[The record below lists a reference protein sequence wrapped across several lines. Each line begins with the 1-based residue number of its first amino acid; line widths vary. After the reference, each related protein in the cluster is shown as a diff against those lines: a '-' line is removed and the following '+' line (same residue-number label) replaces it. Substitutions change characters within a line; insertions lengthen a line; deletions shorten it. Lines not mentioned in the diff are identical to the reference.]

1 MSLTSETLVSTK
13 LHPSQARPKMVARP
27 RLIEALMRDPGRKL
41 TLVSAPA
48 GFGKTTLL
56 NKWLK
61 SCEEGESS
69 VVWLSLDEGDNDP
82 TRFLSYLVAAL
93 RRSVD
98 EEFGEGVLAALRSPE
113 TPRLEALTGALI
125 NEMADLSGEIAI
137 ILDDYN
143 LVDSESVHGI
153 VSFLLEHLPENAY
166 LVIAS
171 RVDPPLPLSRLRAR
185 GQITEIGAAELA
197 FTQEEAVAFLRGVMD
212 LDLSTEEVATLEEA
226 TEGWI
231 AGLQLAALSMRDRKD
246 VSGFIESFSGSHRD
260 VLDFLAEEVLERQ
273 PDDVR
278 EFLLKT
284 SILDSLTGPLCDALT
299 GSNDGDEMLERLE
312 RENLFV
318 VALDDERIWYR
329 YHRLFADF
337 LRGRL
342 KRESPEYVRELHL
355 NASEWNE
362 RNGGASSA
370 IEHALLAGDH
380 ERAARLME
388 RGVGQSWYRG
398 EVVTLLGWLE
408 KLSEEVMRSRPLLL
422 IWYAAALMLV
432 GRSDGVETLLGE
444 ADRALGEDFDEE
456 PRSGAGEAEHRQ
468 LMATAAAVRSLYAQ
482 RSGEAPEAV
491 EYARR
496 ALALLPE
503 DNLEP
508 RPFAAITLA
517 EAYRAAG
524 DDESAITA
532 FAEAGALGRAAGHD
546 YVALSAM
553 AAQAHLE
560 LAKGCLREADHVLR
574 QALEF
579 AAERGS
585 ELLPAVGSVR
595 IGMGELLYE
604 WDELEAATRHLTEG
618 VGLAARTGDVEILMW
633 GYIALSA
640 VRQARDDTEGA
651 LAATRQAE
659 RVARSSG
666 MENALFD
673 AAVWKARLYLMSGD
687 LASASSEH
695 ERAAATGEVRPYSR
709 ALERLT
715 LARLLI
721 ARNEP
726 GEALHLLE
734 RLDETVRTVGRRIEI
749 LTLQSLAL
757 WAENNK
763 ERAVST
769 LTQALALAEPEGYV
783 RTFADEGSPMA
794 EILPATL
801 EARRRNRL
809 DPPVPARYLRKLV
822 AALERDGTDK
832 ASPEA
837 VLTEFPSERELEV
850 LTLVAAGKSN
860 RRIAADLFVSVG
872 TVKTHINNLYRKL
885 DAHSRTQAV
894 ARARELKLL

>member
-1 MSLTSETLVSTK
+1 VLVGTLVNELAT
-13 LHPSQARPKMVARP
+13 RP
-27 RLIEALMRDPGRKL
+27 
-41 TLVSAPA
+41 
-48 GFGKTTLL
+48 
-56 NKWLK
+56 
-61 SCEEGESS
+61 
-69 VVWLSLDEGDNDP
+69 
-82 TRFLSYLVAAL
+82 
-93 RRSVD
+93 
-98 EEFGEGVLAALRSPE
+98 
-113 TPRLEALTGALI
+113 
-125 NEMADLSGEIAI
+125 ADLVV
-137 ILDDYN
+137 ILDDYH
-143 LVDSESVHGI
+143 VIESTAVHGI
-153 VSFLLEHLPENAY
+153 VSSLLDHLPEGVH
-166 LVIAS
+166 LVMAS
-171 RVDPPLPLSRLRAR
+171 RVDPPLPLARLRSR
-185 GQITEIGAAELA
+185 GQMAKLDATDLRFTLDEAA
-197 FTQEEAVAFLRGVMD
+197 AFLHDVMGLELPARD
-212 LDLSTEEVATLEEA
+212 VTALEER
-226 TEGWI
+226 TEGWA

-246 VSGFIESFSGSHRD
+246 ASVFIESFSGSHRD

-273 PDDVR
+273 PDHVR

-284 SILDSLTGPLCDALT
+284 SILDSLTGTLCDALT
-299 GSNDGDEMLERLE
+299 ARNDGDEMLERLE

-342 KRESPEYVRELHL
+342 KRESPEYVGELHL

-422 IWYAAALMLV
+422 IWYSAALMLV

-444 ADRALGEDFDEE
+444 ADRALGGDFDEE
-456 PRSGAGEAEHRQ
+456 SRSGADEAEHRQ
-468 LMATAAAVRSLYAQ
+468 LLATAAAVRSLYAQ

-503 DNLEP
+503 GNLEP

-604 WDELEAATRHLTEG
+604 WDELEAASRHLTEG

-651 LAATRQAE
+651 FAAARQAE

-666 MENALFD
+666 MEDALFD
-673 AAVWKARLYLMSGD
+673 AAVWKVRLYLMSGD
-687 LASASSEH
+687 LTSASSEH

-726 GEALHLLE
+726 DEALHLLE
-734 RLDETVRTVGRRIEI
+734 RLHETVRTVGRRIEI
-749 LTLQSLAL
+749 LALQALAL
-757 WAENNK
+757 WAGNNK

-769 LTQALALAEPEGYV
+769 LTQALALGEPEGYV

-794 EILPATL
+794 EILSAAL
-801 EARRRNRL
+801 EARRRNSL

-822 AALERDGTDK
+822 AALKRDGTDRS
-832 ASPEA
+832 SPEA
-837 VLTEFPSERELEV
+837 VLPEDPSERELEV

-860 RRIAADLFVSVG
+860 RQIAADLFVSVG

>member
-1 MSLTSETLVSTK
+1 
-13 LHPSQARPKMVARP
+13 
-27 RLIEALMRDPGRKL
+27 MRDTGRKL

-48 GFGKTTLL
+48 GFGKTSLL

-61 SCEEGESS
+61 SREEVESS
-69 VVWLSLDEGDNDP
+69 VAWLSLDEGDNDP
-82 TRFLSYLVAAL
+82 TRFLSYLVVAL
-93 RRSVD
+93 RRSID

-113 TPRLEALTGALI
+113 NPRFDALIGTLI
-125 NEMADLSGEIAI
+125 NEMADLSEEIDI

-153 VSFLLEHLPENAY
+153 VTFLLEHLPENAH

-185 GQITEIGAAELA
+185 GQMVEIGAAELA
-197 FTQEEAVAFLRGVMD
+197 FTQEEALAFLRGVMN
-212 LDLSTEEVATLEEA
+212 LDLSAEEVATLEEI

-231 AGLQLAALSMRDRKD
+231 AGLQLAALSMRDRQD

-273 PDDVR
+273 PNHVR

-299 GSNDGDEMLERLE
+299 GRSDGDEVLERLE
-312 RENLFV
+312 RENLFI

-342 KRESPEYVRELHL
+342 IRESPEFVGELHL
-355 NASEWNE
+355 NASDWNE
-362 RNGGASSA
+362 HNGGTHSA
-370 IEHALLAGDH
+370 IEHALSAGDH

-388 RGVGQSWYRG
+388 QGVGQSWYQG

-408 KLSEEVMRSRPLLL
+408 KLPEEVMRGRPLLL
-422 IWYAAALMLV
+422 VWYAAALMLV
-432 GRSDGVETLLGE
+432 GRSDGVESLLDE
-444 ADRALGEDFDEE
+444 ADRAIGGN
-456 PRSGAGEAEHRQ
+456 SGEAGHWQ
-468 LMATAAAVRSLYAQ
+468 LRATAAAVRSLYAQ
-482 RSGEAPEAV
+482 RSGEASEAV

-524 DDESAITA
+524 DGEAAIST
-532 FAEAGALGRAAGHD
+532 FAAAGDLGRLAGHD

-560 LAKGCLREADHVLR
+560 LANGCLRKADDVLR
-574 QALEF
+574 RALDF
-579 AAERGS
+579 AAERGN

-604 WDELEAATRHLTEG
+604 WDELDAASRHLTEG
-618 VGLAARTGDVEILMW
+618 VDLAARTGDVEILMW

-640 VRQARDDTEGA
+640 VRQAKGDTGGA
-651 LAATRQAE
+651 FAAAQSAE
-659 RVARSSG
+659 RVAQSSG
-666 MENALFD
+666 MEESTFD
-673 AAVWKARLYLMSGD
+673 AAVWKARLYLMGGD
-687 LASASSEH
+687 LVSASAEQ
-695 ERAAATGEVRPYSR
+695 ERVVATGEVRPFSR

-726 GEALHLLE
+726 GEALHVLDRLE
-734 RLDETVRTVGRRIEI
+734 ETTKTVGRMIEI
-749 LTLQSLAL
+749 LALKSLAL
-757 WAENNK
+757 WAGNKK
-763 ERAVST
+763 ERAVRT
-769 LTQALALAEPEGYV
+769 LEKALALAEPEGYV
-783 RTFADEGSPMA
+783 RTFVDEGPPMA
-794 EILPATL
+794 EILLATI
-801 EARRRNRL
+801 EGRRRDRL
-809 DPPVPARYLRKLV
+809 DPPVSAHYPRKLL
-822 AALERDGTDK
+822 AALERDGMGT

-837 VLTEFPSERELEV
+837 ALPEPPSERELEV

-860 RRIAADLFVSVG
+860 RRIAEELFVSVG

>member
-1 MSLTSETLVSTK
+1 MSLTSDTLVSTK
-13 LHPSQARPKMVARP
+13 LHPSQARPKIVARP
-27 RLIEALMRDPGRKL
+27 RLIEALRRDPGRKL

-93 RRSVD
+93 RKSVD

-113 TPRLEALTGALI
+113 SPRLEALTGVLI

-171 RVDPPLPLSRLRAR
+171 RVDPPLRLSRLRAR

-212 LDLSTEEVATLEEA
+212 LDLSTEEVATLEDV

-246 VSGFIESFSGSHRD
+246 ASVFIESFSGSHRD

-273 PDDVR
+273 PDHVR

-284 SILDSLTGPLCDALT
+284 SILDSLTGTLCDALT
-299 GSNDGDEMLERLE
+299 GRNDGDEMLERLE

-342 KRESPEYVRELHL
+342 KRESPEYVGELHL

-422 IWYAAALMLV
+422 IWYSAALMLV

-444 ADRALGEDFDEE
+444 ADRALGGDFDEAS
-456 PRSGAGEAEHRQ
+456 RSGAGEAEHRQ
-468 LMATAAAVRSLYAQ
+468 LLATAAAVRSLYAQ

-503 DNLEP
+503 GNLEP

-604 WDELEAATRHLTEG
+604 WDELEAASRHLTEG

-651 LAATRQAE
+651 FAAARQAE

-666 MENALFD
+666 MEDALFD
-673 AAVWKARLYLMSGD
+673 AAVWKVRLYLMSGD
-687 LASASSEH
+687 LTSASSEH
-695 ERAAATGEVRPYSR
+695 ERAAANGEVRPYSR

-726 GEALHLLE
+726 DEALHLLE
-734 RLDETVRTVGRRIEI
+734 RLHETVRTVSRRIEI
-749 LTLQSLAL
+749 LALQALAL
-757 WAENNK
+757 WAGNNK

-769 LTQALALAEPEGYV
+769 LTQALALGEPEGYV

-794 EILPATL
+794 EILSAAL
-801 EARRRNRL
+801 EARRRNSL

-822 AALERDGTDK
+822 AALKRDGTDRS
-832 ASPEA
+832 SPEA
-837 VLTEFPSERELEV
+837 VLPEDPSERELEV

-860 RRIAADLFVSVG
+860 RQIAADLFVSVG